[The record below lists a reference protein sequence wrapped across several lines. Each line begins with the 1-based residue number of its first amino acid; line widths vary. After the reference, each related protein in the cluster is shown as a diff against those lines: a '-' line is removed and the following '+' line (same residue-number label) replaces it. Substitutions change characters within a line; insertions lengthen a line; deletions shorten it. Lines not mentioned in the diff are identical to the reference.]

1 MGLDGVEIVMA
12 VEDAFE
18 IKIED
23 KEAEKCITPRDVI
36 DLVMGKVQP
45 SDEQVCLSQRSF
57 HLLRRAFIE
66 RGISRP
72 KFRLDSRLE
81 EIVPK
86 KNRRIAWQSL
96 SQKIGTPVWPSLE
109 RPGWLQI
116 IIWLCAILFAFWTI
130 LKIPRWESSLIN
142 FFTWI
147 AACCAATWLGYFLT
161 RPFASS
167 FPQSHSTI
175 RELVSFLVIRNP
187 QVLKI
192 DQKKWSREQVAAV
205 IREIVIETLDCKNYR
220 EDARFVE
227 DLGLS

>member
-57 HLLRRAFIE
+57 HLLRRTFIGQ
-66 RGISRP
+66 GISRS
-72 KFRLDSRLE
+72 KFHLSSKLE

-86 KNRRIAWQSL
+86 KNRYNAWKSL
-96 SQKIGTPVWPSLE
+96 AKKTGTSLWPSLE

-116 IIWLCAILFAFWTI
+116 IICFCSIIFAFLI
-130 LKIPRWESSLIN
+130 LMKIEHRNSSVVV
-142 FFTWI
+142 FVTWI
-147 AACCAATWLGYFLT
+147 LAFSVAAWVCFFLT
-161 RPFASS
+161 RRLVSS
-167 FPQSHSTI
+167 FPKSHSTV
-175 RELVSFLVIRNP
+175 EQLVNFLVARNP
-187 QVLKI
+187 QLLKVE
-192 DQKKWSREQVAAV
+192 QKKWSREQVAAV
-205 IREIVIETLDCKNYR
+205 VREIVIENLCCDNYR